1 LLIISAAGFT
11 LLSAVGEG
19 PAFYWRYGEAEVSS
33 LEGVSVLS
41 SGVLAGD
48 DKISYFYRGVAEVD
62 TGALLTYSY
71 GGSCPA
77 EALVILKEYLTK
89 GYVSGLNVYR
99 IHPPLMKL
107 NRLFDSGEVIIL
119 EC

>member
-1 LLIISAAGFT
+1 LLA
-11 LLSAVGEG
+11 
-19 PAFYWRYGEAEVSS
+19 
-33 LEGVSVLS
+33 
-41 SGVLAGD
+41 
-48 DKISYFYRGVAEVD
+48 
-62 TGALLTYSY
+62 YSY

-77 EALVILKEYLTK
+77 EALVILKEYLRK